1 MYFFTREEAGTACFI
16 RTKCAPLLLR
26 FCVLYRAYPLPQ
38 KDKTRKENPFRVQ
51 TPIPQR
57 DTTPKRKKDIPRI
70 FSGYYPYTKGVSLRR
85 ASLIFSYPEKIRDF
99 SPDTTP
105 NLFPDTTPKRYY
117 PEGVLDNPKLLPK
130 PFREKLFEGILP
142 W

>member
-51 TPIPQR
+51 TPIPQK

-105 NLFPDTTPKRYY
+105 YLFGILPRIFSRILPRKDTTPIPRRAS
-117 PEGVLDNPKLLPK
+117 PGTPP
-130 PFREKLFEGILP
+130 G
-142 W
+142 